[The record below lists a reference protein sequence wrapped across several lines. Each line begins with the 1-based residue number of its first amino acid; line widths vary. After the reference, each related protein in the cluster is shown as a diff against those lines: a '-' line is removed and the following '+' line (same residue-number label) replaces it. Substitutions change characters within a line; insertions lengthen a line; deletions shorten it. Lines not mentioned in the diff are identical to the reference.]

1 MLNKYAFQ
9 EIIESKKNERIL
21 IGNLSAVES
30 YVENG
35 EEINCGIIFY
45 KGIKVYIPYNKLG
58 LINEQ
63 ELFDNPK
70 EVEPKDIRKRIRDIV
85 GSIVDFIVDDYDEY
99 TQVAYASRDKA
110 LEYRRTHDLI
120 RFKTGDVVSCR
131 IVDTG
136 KNHILAEAYGVHAII
151 PIDEVAWGRIFDI
164 RDYYKKG
171 DIASALIT
179 DINYNPDNSVKLKL
193 SLKRTQVDPF
203 KEFILN
209 KKYYQTKGEYKG
221 VIRQSTE
228 YGIFVQLRKGINVLC
243 NYPHWMTPPPKP
255 GKEVCIRIKRIRD
268 DRKIDG
274 NILREL

>member
-9 EIIESKKNERIL
+9 EIIESKKNGRIL

-30 YVENG
+30 YVKDG
-35 EEINCGIIFY
+35 EEINCGIVFY
-45 KGIKVYIPYNKLG
+45 KGIKVYIPHTELG
-58 LINEQ
+58 LVNEQ
-63 ELFDNPK
+63 ELFDTPK
-70 EVEPKDIRKRIRDIV
+70 EVEEKDIRKRIRDIV
-85 GSIVDFIVDDYDEY
+85 GAIVDFVVEDYDEY
-99 TQVAYASRDKA
+99 TQIAYASREKA
-110 LEYRRTHDLI
+110 LEHRRTHDLI
-120 RFKTGDVVSCR
+120 RFRPGDIISCR

-136 KNHILAEAYGVHAII
+136 KNHILAEAYGVHAVI

-171 DIASALIT
+171 DIASGLIT
-179 DINYNPDNSVKLKL
+179 DMQTAPDGNIKLKL

-203 KEFILN
+203 KEFILD

-221 VIRQSTE
+221 VIRESTE

-243 NYPHWMTPPPKP
+243 NYPHWMSPPAKS